1 MKQNLLEPMLE
12 SLTRDEKVQLLQLIL
27 KDVGN
32 NTSGIESQQGV
43 CGGSACIIHTRI
55 PVWLLVHQREQGSSE
70 ADILI
75 YYPTLRAEDLVNAW
89 SYYRSH
95 KQEIL
100 EEIKENQDA

>member
-43 CGGSACIIHTRI
+43 CGGV
-55 PVWLLVHQREQGSSE
+55 PVLSTLEFLYGYWFIKESRVQVK
-70 ADILI
+70 LI
-75 YYPTLRAEDLVNAW
+75 Y
-89 SYYRSH
+89 
-95 KQEIL
+95 
-100 EEIKENQDA
+100 